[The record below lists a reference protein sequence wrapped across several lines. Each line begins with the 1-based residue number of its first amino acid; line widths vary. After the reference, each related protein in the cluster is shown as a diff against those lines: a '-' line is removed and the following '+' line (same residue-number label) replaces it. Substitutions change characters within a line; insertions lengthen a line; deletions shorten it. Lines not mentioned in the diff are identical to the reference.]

1 MAVVLM
7 LSISV
12 IFGGKNAVLGVLFLF
27 FNIMGMRSS
36 FSINGYLKDSIMIIL
51 VSILSTVASFNMYTS
66 LVLNFIVPFLLIMIF
81 SDELN
86 PRGYF
91 IYGLFFTLL
100 QSIFPLEM
108 SMIPKRICAVIFG
121 LVILFIFNMV
131 MKKIREKDKYIP
143 LLKNGFEITSNNI
156 LLLSKNQIEKIDFNG
171 LDKVTNMLN
180 NILYNNIAT
189 KMEMLNNKETS
200 IFQMS
205 LLLDEI
211 NEKVKEIIDRK
222 IEIQNDDRKYLK
234 KLSQLLVN
242 IGKVF
247 NEENK
252 SNIIEQINTFVEEKE
267 FSDNNIDYDFK
278 YILNRLKNVLTKYEP
293 NEKRDK
299 IKIREAL
306 KLKSIKLKRS
316 FTINSCYF
324 RFAIKVSIIL
334 CIGFFICHL
343 IPFSS
348 AYWIP
353 ITAYSM
359 MFPYYEDTKNKMSYN
374 FFGVLL
380 GAVLFLTIFRHIP
393 QTFQIIF
400 MILTYC
406 TLFSMKNEIL
416 RSSIGCQLALVLSST
431 ELSRIEFM
439 GMRVLLV
446 CTAIVMTWL
455 IDKFILHTDKFDGVK
470 NNINN
475 ILYKDQAL
483 IKELRKSLY
492 FNQNSQYLEVLL
504 LESYVLHTKL
514 IEVSQKSQSIDDC
527 SKVEMLVQKN
537 KKFILQ
543 AEKLINIFNV
553 SKLNTEMKNIIA
565 ETLNEMEKMLVNLQ
579 NINDGI
585 VVNDNSMEYSEDYI
599 KTNILSCK
607 NTIKSMNE
615 MITEEYDKMTKI

>member
-1 MAVVLM
+1 
-7 LSISV
+7 
-12 IFGGKNAVLGVLFLF
+12 
-27 FNIMGMRSS
+27 
-36 FSINGYLKDSIMIIL
+36 
-51 VSILSTVASFNMYTS
+51 
-66 LVLNFIVPFLLIMIF
+66 
-81 SDELN
+81 
-86 PRGYF
+86 
-91 IYGLFFTLL
+91 
-100 QSIFPLEM
+100 
-108 SMIPKRICAVIFG
+108 
-121 LVILFIFNMV
+121 
-131 MKKIREKDKYIP
+131 
-143 LLKNGFEITSNNI
+143 
-156 LLLSKNQIEKIDFNG
+156 
-171 LDKVTNMLN
+171 MLN

>member
-1 MAVVLM
+1 
-7 LSISV
+7 
-12 IFGGKNAVLGVLFLF
+12 
-27 FNIMGMRSS
+27 
-36 FSINGYLKDSIMIIL
+36 
-51 VSILSTVASFNMYTS
+51 
-66 LVLNFIVPFLLIMIF
+66 MIF